1 MQKAFSTAGTINM
14 DKVAAQE
21 ARRFLDRVVGYQ
33 LSPLLSR
40 KLAQHLSAGRV
51 QSVAVRLIVER
62 EREIQAFQPEEYW
75 KITALVRP
83 LGFGENAKAA
93 APKAKGKGKAK
104 PAKPVDPDAEQ
115 DGEAPKEEKP
125 QLPEGSFLAELA
137 EWNGEK
143 FKADKQAIVDPIVQ
157 ALQGAAY
164 LVGKIEQKDRQE
176 KPPAPFTTSTLQ
188 QQASLRLRYSAKR
201 TMMIA
206 QRLYEGVD
214 LGTEGSIG
222 LITYMRTDST
232 HIAQEALAACR
243 AHIQKEYGDAYLP
256 EKPNVYAASK
266 DAQAAHEAIRPTDL
280 AYTPDRVAKFLPQEQ
295 LRLYTLIYTRFVAC
309 QMKPAV
315 FAVTSVTV
323 QAALGRFRAQG
334 RTLKFD
340 GFRRVLVPGKQEDT
354 LLPPMKEKDPLDLLK
369 LDPTQHFTEPPPR
382 YNEASL
388 VKTLEKEGIG
398 RPSTYA
404 AIISKIQD
412 REYVEQKERRFFA
425 TEMGMKVTDILV
437 EHFPKVM
444 DLKFTR
450 HMEEGLDLIETRKHQ
465 RNDVLNEFYEP
476 FAQDLKVAETKMLLD
491 AEKCPQCGAPLVE
504 RYSRFGKFFG
514 CSRHPECKYIKKKA
528 PTRGPRKRPRLPKS
542 PAPSAASPCSSGW
555 ANGGRSWVVA
565 ATRIAKQR

>member
-1 MQKAFSTAGTINM
+1 
-14 DKVAAQE
+14 
-21 ARRFLDRVVGYQ
+21 
-33 LSPLLSR
+33 
-40 KLAQHLSAGRV
+40 
-51 QSVAVRLIVER
+51 
-62 EREIQAFQPEEYW
+62 
-75 KITALVRP
+75 
-83 LGFGENAKAA
+83 
-93 APKAKGKGKAK
+93 
-104 PAKPVDPDAEQ
+104 
-115 DGEAPKEEKP
+115 
-125 QLPEGSFLAELA
+125 
-137 EWNGEK
+137 
-143 FKADKQAIVDPIVQ
+143 
-157 ALQGAAY
+157 
-164 LVGKIEQKDRQE
+164 
-176 KPPAPFTTSTLQ
+176 
-188 QQASLRLRYSAKR
+188 
-201 TMMIA
+201 MIA

-323 QAALGRFRAQG
+323 QAALGAFRTQG

-514 CSRHPECKYIKKKA
+514 CSRHPECKYIKKKGADKGPEEA
-528 PTRGPRKRPRLPKS
+528 PKVTEVACPECGKPMLQRMGKRGPFLGCSGYPDCKTTMNYDVEGKPVLASKPTAHVCDKCGKPMVQREGPRPVFGLHGLSQVPQRQGRRRPGE
-542 PAPSAASPCSSGW
+542 PGETDRDRPCMREMRWSHGSQT
-555 ANGGRSWVVA
+555 R
-565 ATRIAKQR
+565 ATRSVPGVQCLSKMP